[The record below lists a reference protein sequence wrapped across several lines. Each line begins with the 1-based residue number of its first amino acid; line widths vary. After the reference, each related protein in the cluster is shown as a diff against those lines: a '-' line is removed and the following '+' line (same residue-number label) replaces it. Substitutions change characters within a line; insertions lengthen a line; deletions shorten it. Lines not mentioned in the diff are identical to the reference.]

1 MSLQHELGFRN
12 PFQNRAHEAL
22 LNVVLTG
29 TLLAKEG
36 DRVLRSFGLT
46 DAQFNVLMLLKYQS
60 NGGEINQ
67 TILGNMLLVN
77 RSNVT
82 GLIDRLEQAGWVKRT
97 ADSSDRRVNQVK
109 LTSDGE
115 HVLERAEKAYSV
127 RVNEIMA
134 SLSSEEDIHL
144 CSMLERV
151 RKRLRD
157 TQGS

>member
-1 MSLQHELGFRN
+1 MSLQDELGLPN
-12 PFQNRAHEAL
+12 PFDNRAHEAL

-36 DRVLRSFGLT
+36 DRILRPFGLT

-60 NGGEINQ
+60 DGGEMNQ

-97 ADSSDRRVNQVK
+97 ADASDRRVNRVQ
-109 LTSDGE
+109 LTRSGQR
-115 HVLERAEKAYSV
+115 VLERAEKAYTA
-127 RVNEIMA
+127 RVKETMA
-134 SLSSEEDIHL
+134 MLSSNEHGHL
-144 CSMLERV
+144 CTMLESV
-151 RKRLRD
+151 RKRLR
-157 TQGS
+157 GS